1 MCLVQAGKQRIAPP
15 ALFAAELATAWLRP
29 VATWQMPAF
38 SVINPGM
45 HHYDRRF
52 SGIGRLY
59 GKEGLERSRRAH
71 VCVIGLGGVGSWA
84 VEALARSGI
93 GELTLVDLD
102 DVCISNV
109 NRQLH
114 ALDGELGKPKVE
126 VLARRVRAINPD
138 CVVHPLQAFFLK
150 SNACEILQARYDYV
164 LDAID
169 SPARKC
175 LLIALC
181 REKAIP
187 VITTGASAGRRDPTA
202 VQVMDLAFSSHDR
215 LLQEVRKK
223 LRTRHG
229 FPRGGASVWRRVCRL
244 AGARGVSERGW
255 LGLWRPCP
263 GPGPPSRLR
272 HRLRHGVFCDRNV
285 RVGRGVAYCTE
296 DRGGVRAGK
305 PEDRR
310 LKTEGGQLAASAPNR
325 RWKFSPTRLA
335 SNSSGSPSNSATKQ

>member
-1 MCLVQAGKQRIAPP
+1 
-15 ALFAAELATAWLRP
+15 
-29 VATWQMPAF
+29 
-38 SVINPGM
+38 M
-45 HHYDRRF
+45 HHYERRF
-52 SGIGRLY
+52 GGIGRLY
-59 GKEGLERSRRAH
+59 GKEGLARIRRAH

-126 VLARRVRAINPD
+126 VLERRVRAINPD

-150 SNACEILQARYDYV
+150 SNAHEILQARYDYV

-181 REKAIP
+181 RESAIP

-202 VQVMDLAFSSHDR
+202 VQVMDLALSSHDR

-223 LRTRHG
+223 LRTCHG
-229 FPRGGASVWRRVCRL
+229 FPRGERPFGVECVVSLEPVVYPKGDGSVCGDRAPAPDLRLDCDTGFGTASFVTGTFGLVAASRIVQRIVE
-244 AGARGVSERGW
+244 ARG
-255 LGLWRPCP
+255 
-263 GPGPPSRLR
+263 
-272 HRLRHGVFCDRNV
+272 
-285 RVGRGVAYCTE
+285 RV
-296 DRGGVRAGK
+296 
-305 PEDRR
+305 
-310 LKTEGGQLAASAPNR
+310 
-325 RWKFSPTRLA
+325 
-335 SNSSGSPSNSATKQ
+335 SPSSV

>member
-1 MCLVQAGKQRIAPP
+1 MD
-15 ALFAAELATAWLRP
+15 
-29 VATWQMPAF
+29 
-38 SVINPGM
+38 
-45 HHYDRRF
+45 HYERRF

-59 GKEGLERSRRAH
+59 GSEGLNRVRRAH

-114 ALDGELGKPKVE
+114 ALEGELGKPKVE
-126 VLARRVRAINPD
+126 AMARRVQAINPD
-138 CVVHPLQAFFLK
+138 CVVHPVQAFFLK
-150 SNACEILQARYDYV
+150 SNADEILQGRFDYV
-164 LDAID
+164 LDAFD

-181 REKAIP
+181 RERIIP

-202 VQVMDLAFSSHDR
+202 VEVTDLAFSSHDR

-229 FPRGGASVWRRVCRL
+229 FPRGESPFGVECVVSREMVVYPGKDGLVGTSPGPEPDLRLDCDTGFGTASFVTGTFGFVAAGRIIQRI
-244 AGARGVSERGW
+244 AGA
-255 LGLWRPCP
+255 
-263 GPGPPSRLR
+263 
-272 HRLRHGVFCDRNV
+272 
-285 RVGRGVAYCTE
+285 
-296 DRGGVRAGK
+296 GG
-305 PEDRR
+305 D
-310 LKTEGGQLAASAPNR
+310 
-325 RWKFSPTRLA
+325 
-335 SNSSGSPSNSATKQ
+335 

>member
-1 MCLVQAGKQRIAPP
+1 MD
-15 ALFAAELATAWLRP
+15 
-29 VATWQMPAF
+29 
-38 SVINPGM
+38 
-45 HHYDRRF
+45 HYERRF

-59 GKEGLERSRRAH
+59 GSEGLNRVRRAH

-114 ALDGELGKPKVE
+114 ALEGELGKPKVE
-126 VLARRVRAINPD
+126 AMARRVRAINPD
-138 CVVHPLQAFFLK
+138 CGVHPVQAFFLK
-150 SNACEILQARYDYV
+150 SNADEILQGRFDYV
-164 LDAID
+164 LDAFD

-181 REKAIP
+181 RERIIP

-202 VQVMDLAFSSHDR
+202 VEVTDLAFSSHDR

-229 FPRGGASVWRRVCRL
+229 FPRGESPFGVECVVSREMVVYPGKDGLVGTSPGPEPDLRLDCDTGFGTASFVTGTFGFVAAGRIIQRI
-244 AGARGVSERGW
+244 AGA
-255 LGLWRPCP
+255 
-263 GPGPPSRLR
+263 
-272 HRLRHGVFCDRNV
+272 
-285 RVGRGVAYCTE
+285 
-296 DRGGVRAGK
+296 GG
-305 PEDRR
+305 D
-310 LKTEGGQLAASAPNR
+310 
-325 RWKFSPTRLA
+325 
-335 SNSSGSPSNSATKQ
+335 